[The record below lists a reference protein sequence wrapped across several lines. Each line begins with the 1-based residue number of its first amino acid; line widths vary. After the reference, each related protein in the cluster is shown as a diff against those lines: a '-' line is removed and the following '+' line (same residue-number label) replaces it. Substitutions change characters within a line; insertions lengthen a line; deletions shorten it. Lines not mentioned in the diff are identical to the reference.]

1 MVSWITR
8 RPAKPMSAP
17 GSATMT
23 SPSMANDAVTPPV
36 VGSVRTEK
44 YGSPARPWASSAAAV
59 LAICMSEAR
68 PSCMRAPPL
77 AQKMITGSPWAVAR
91 STQRAIFSPTT
102 LPIEPIMKLLSITHT
117 ATRSP

>member
-1 MVSWITR
+1 
-8 RPAKPMSAP
+8 
-17 GSATMT
+17 
-23 SPSMANDAVTPPV
+23 
-36 VGSVRTEK
+36 
-44 YGSPARPWASSAAAV
+44 
-59 LAICMSEAR
+59 
-68 PSCMRAPPL
+68 MRAPPL